1 MLACLWFKISKLG
14 FYLGFSFLINV
25 TAARV
30 LADFQK
36 VWKLLKKKMAIN
48 QACNTWA
55 SKLLFMPKYYRL
67 VSQYLACL
75 FAS

>member
-1 MLACLWFKISKLG
+1 MLACLWIKILKLG
-14 FYLGFSFLINV
+14 FYLGFFFLIN
-25 TAARV
+25 AELIKSARV

-36 VWKLLKKKMAIN
+36 VWKLLKKKIGN
-48 QACNTWA
+48 LT